1 LKKKLSKYINSK
13 KLFKKEDKILIA
25 ISGGMDSVV
34 LTELLNLLKYNI
46 SLAHCNFHLRSEE
59 SNKDEAF
66 VKKLAKKL
74 NLKLH
79 IKHFNTEVFAKENS
93 YSIEEAARILRYNW
107 FEDIRKKLSLNYIA
121 TAHHLDDKIETFFI
135 NITAGTG
142 IRGIRSIK
150 EKNDKIVRPLLF
162 AKRKDIE
169 NYANENNIEYRTDK
183 SNFETKFIRNKFRH
197 EILPKFSEI
206 NPSFQ
211 ETMSK
216 NFDIFSNIE
225 KIYDNYI
232 YNSSKKIVSF
242 KNDLVYINLKK
253 LLKEIVPE
261 TLLFEIIKKYGFNY
275 SQTQDILK
283 FEDKLQS
290 GKHFFSKKY
299 RLIINRKDLIIS
311 KISEIDNGVFFIEEN
326 QIEIDKPVALR
337 IKIIENNK
345 SFKLIKDKKIAYFDA
360 DKIKFPLKLR
370 IRKDGDFFHPFGMK
384 GKKLISDYF
393 TDIKLNTFEKENVY
407 LLISNGKIIW
417 IVGHRTDDK
426 FKITSKT
433 KNILVIQM
441 Q

>member
-1 LKKKLSKYINSK
+1 MKNLLKEYIISK
-13 KLFKKEDKILIA
+13 KLIQKGDKILVA

-34 LTELLNLLKYNI
+34 LTELLYLLKYNI
-46 SLAHCNFHLRSEE
+46 SLAHCNFHLRGEE

-66 VKKLAKKL
+66 VKKLATKL

-79 IKHFNTEVFAKENS
+79 IKHFDTETFAKENS
-93 YSIEEAARILRYNW
+93 YSIEEAARLLRYNW
-107 FEDIRKKLSLNYIA
+107 FEEIRHKNSLDYIA

-150 EKNDKIVRPLLF
+150 EKNNNIIRPLLF
-162 AKRKDIE
+162 AKRRDIE
-169 NYANENNIEYRTDK
+169 NYVNKNNIEYRTDK

-197 EILPKFSEI
+197 EILPKFSDI

-232 YNSSKKIVSF
+232 DNSSKKVVSY
-242 KNDLVYINLKK
+242 KNGLVYINLKK

-275 SQTQDILK
+275 SQTSDILQ
-283 FEDKLQS
+283 FEDNIQS
-290 GKHFFSKKY
+290 GKQFFSKKY
-299 RLIINRKDLIIS
+299 RLLINREDLIIS
-311 KISEIDNGVFFIEEN
+311 KISEVNNDIFYIEEN
-326 QIEIDKPVALR
+326 QNRIDKPITLKLGI
-337 IKIIENNK
+337 IKNNK
-345 SFKLIKDKKIAYFDA
+345 NFKLIKDKKIAYFDA
-360 DKIKFPLKLR
+360 DKIKFPLK
-370 IRKDGDFFHPFGMK
+370 IRTRKNGDFFHPFGMN

-393 TDIKLNTFEKENVY
+393 TDIKLSTFEKESSY
-407 LLISNGKIIW
+407 LLLSENNIIW
-417 IVGHRTDDK
+417 VIGLRTDNK
-426 FKITSKT
+426 FKITNET
-433 KNILVIQM
+433 KNVLVIQM